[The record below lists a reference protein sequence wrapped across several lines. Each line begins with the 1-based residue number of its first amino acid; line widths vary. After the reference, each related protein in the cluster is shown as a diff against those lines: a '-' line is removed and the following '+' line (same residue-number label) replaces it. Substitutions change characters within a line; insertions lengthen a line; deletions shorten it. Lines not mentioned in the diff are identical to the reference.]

1 MRKWAG
7 KESGNKEEK
16 KSIEETSSFFWLKGS
31 KIMLLSKSAQ
41 IEGKGCDCGK

>member
-16 KSIEETSSFFWLKGS
+16 KTIEEKSSFLVKGIKDHVVKKCS
-31 KIMLLSKSAQ
+31 
-41 IEGKGCDCGK
+41 D

>member
-16 KSIEETSSFFWLKGS
+16 KSIEETSSLKGS
-31 KIMLLSKSAQ
+31 KIMLSKSAQ

>member
-16 KSIEETSSFFWLKGS
+16 KSIEETSSLFWSIGP
-31 KIMLLSKSAQ
+31 KIMLSKSAQ